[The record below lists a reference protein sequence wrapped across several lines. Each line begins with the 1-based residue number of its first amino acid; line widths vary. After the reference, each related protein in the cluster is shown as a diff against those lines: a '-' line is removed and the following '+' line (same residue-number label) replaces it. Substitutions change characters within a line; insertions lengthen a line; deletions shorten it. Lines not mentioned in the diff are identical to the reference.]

1 MIGGN
6 QEGNVANGLWCG
18 AGGNFAGLILMR
30 HVTKKEVEVSAVEL
44 WCMWERLGKHQGLAR
59 EESVDGTFLSR
70 HQIMCGSVTKYSRW
84 PLRCK
89 QRGLEPD

>member
-18 AGGNFAGLILMR
+18 AGGNFDGLILMR

-44 WCMWERLGKHQGLAR
+44 WCMWERLGGIRDLRERNLWMERFFRGIKSCAVVSPSIHDGLCVANK
-59 EESVDGTFLSR
+59 EV
-70 HQIMCGSVTKYSRW
+70 
-84 PLRCK
+84 
-89 QRGLEPD
+89 